1 MYWLA
6 RCVLR
11 FNRIR
16 RDSSRI
22 YLLNQSGQ
30 HPSNFM
36 KTRVKCGVLFVGEQS
51 KIAGEEKEVFQLAR
65 RTGRDIKKLAELR
78 PARPGASFRNV
89 GWYRSRCSS
98 HLTGNSESF
107 VLGKDHCCGVDTQD
121 QSMAF
126 LPNLELL
133 KVLHHAPPSSSFFC
147 IYLQLI
153 TNNCQL
159 LGAARA
165 N

>member
-1 MYWLA
+1 MNCLA
-6 RCVLR
+6 GSALCPI
-11 FNRIR
+11 RIR
-16 RDSSRI
+16 GYSPWIHPLDQSS
-22 YLLNQSGQ
+22 Q
-30 HPSNFM
+30 HPSNFVEAG
-36 KTRVKCGVLFVGEQS
+36 VKCGVLLVGKQS

-65 RTGRDIKKLAELR
+65 RTRRDIKKLAELR
-78 PARPGASFRNV
+78 PARPGASFCNV
-89 GWYRSRCSS
+89 GWHRSRCSS

-107 VLGKDHCCGVDTQD
+107 VLGKDHCCGIDTQD

-133 KVLHHAPPSSSFFC
+133 KVLHHAPPSTSFFC

-159 LGAARA
+159 PGAARA